1 MMLTQPWM
9 RSLFNVTRPIE
20 LWWGIQ
26 PISAG
31 VFGVPVGF
39 VVIIMV
45 SLLTKRPDPA
55 VQDLVEYVR
64 YPSLGTSEKRQGG
77 IGGL

>member
-39 VVIIMV
+39 AVIIVV
-45 SLLTKRPDPA
+45 SLLTKRPAPA
-55 VQDLVEYVR
+55 VQDLVDYVR
-64 YPSLGTSEKRQGG
+64 YPSLTYSEKRQP
-77 IGGL
+77 

>member
-1 MMLTQPWM
+1 M
-9 RSLFNVTRPIE
+9 RSLFGVTQPIE

-39 VVIIMV
+39 AVIILV
-45 SLLTKRPDPA
+45 SLLTKRPDA
-55 VQDLVEYVR
+55 SVQDLVDRVR
-64 YPSLGTSEKRQGG
+64 YPSFVGAEKSPS
-77 IGGL
+77 